1 MSERR
6 FALFEFTLMR
16 GEASLQLYEAGR
28 TYSLPQ
34 AVAHAA
40 GKRSLVAAERP
51 ASWTP
56 PSMFRPPEV
65 LTLAEV
71 AEADSRRFCAT
82 GSSSYISLTTE
93 LPHDRILIDR
103 LLVTTNGNRRSYY
116 CFDFTRVHRIT
127 PALE

>member
-6 FALFEFTLMR
+6 FALIDFTLVTR
-16 GEASLQLYEAGR
+16 EGSLQLYEAGR
-28 TYSLPQ
+28 SYSLPR

-40 GKRSLVAAERP
+40 GKRDLVAAEQS

-71 AEADSRRFCAT
+71 AEAEEEFKA
-82 GSSSYISLTTE
+82 
-93 LPHDRILIDR
+93 
-103 LLVTTNGNRRSYY
+103 LLRHG
-116 CFDFTRVHRIT
+116 
-127 PALE
+127 LEVVPKADD